1 MSVKVAAIVI
11 IVFGIAVII
20 AAYIQRGC
28 WAVGPEWIMP
38 IIAAG
43 MCHLKNMIIKE
54 KHLLKDV
61 EVRRCKPKNLFIG

>member
-43 MCHLKNMIIKE
+43 IVPLKEHDHERKAPAE
-54 KHLLKDV
+54 G
-61 EVRRCKPKNLFIG
+61 R

>member
-28 WAVGPEWIMP
+28 WAVGSEWIMP

-43 MCHLKNMIIKE
+43 IGPLKEHDHKRKAPAE
-54 KHLLKDV
+54 G
-61 EVRRCKPKNLFIG
+61 R

>member
-11 IVFGIAVII
+11 IVFGMAVII

-43 MCHLKNMIIKE
+43 IVPLKE
-54 KHLLKDV
+54 HD
-61 EVRRCKPKNLFIG
+61 CKRKAPAEGR